1 MNLEERLKT
10 SEAKGYI
17 SVQVE
22 SKRFFFFIESKSSI
36 KVEDIVKDS
45 LGTEYKVNEIINK
58 SRISA
63 EEV

>member
-17 SVQVE
+17 SVQVK
-22 SKRFFFFIESKSSI
+22 SQRFFFFIESKNFI
-36 KVEDIVKDS
+36 KVGGIVKDS

-58 SRISA
+58 SRIAA
-63 EEV
+63 EEF